1 MFDFPNSPSDG
12 ERVVHPNGNTYEYQ
26 SIRNSWVIAHD
37 DIATLSTRLNALEQ
51 THFLI
56 LE

>member
-12 ERVVHPNGNTYEYQ
+12 ERVTHPNGNTYEYNTL
-26 SIRNSWVIAHD
+26 RNSWVIAHD
-37 DIATLSTRLNALEQ
+37 DLATLTTRLNNLENSF
-51 THFLI
+51 FLL

>member
-12 ERVVHPNGNTYEYQ
+12 ERVVHPNNKTYEFNAT
-26 SIRNSWVIAHD
+26 RGSWVVVQD
-37 DIATLSTRLNALEQ
+37 DLATLTTRINALELSN
-51 THFLI
+51 FLI

>member
-12 ERVVHPNGNTYEYQ
+12 DRVVHPNGNTYEWTAL
-26 SIRNSWVIAHD
+26 RNSWAVVQD
-37 DIATLSTRLNALEQ
+37 DLAGLTTRINALEQ
-51 THFLI
+51 FNFLI

>member
-1 MFDFPNSPSDG
+1 MFDFPNNPSDG

-26 SIRNSWVIAHD
+26 PLRNSWVIAHD
-37 DIATLSTRLNALEQ
+37 DLATLTSRVNQLENNF
-51 THFLI
+51 FLL